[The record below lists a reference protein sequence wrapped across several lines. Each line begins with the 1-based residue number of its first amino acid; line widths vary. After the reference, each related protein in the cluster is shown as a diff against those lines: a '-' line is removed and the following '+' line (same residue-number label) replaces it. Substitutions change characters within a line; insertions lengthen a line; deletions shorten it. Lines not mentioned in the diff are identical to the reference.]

1 MLFLVALIAGL
12 VCAGIGGELFVRGVV
27 ALAGALR
34 VAPAVIAATVAAFAT
49 SSPELSVAVSSSL
62 AGEPEIA
69 LGDALGSN
77 VVNIGLILALA
88 LTFGSMHCNRNT
100 IARDF
105 PVALLIPILTVVFCF
120 DGQISRL
127 DGVVLLLMFFGWLTS
142 ILIHTGKNRA
152 TIAPAMLKKRGFVL
166 ALELLAGLGLLVC
179 AGILI
184 VYGAKGIAEL
194 AGIHEFVIGATV
206 VALGTSTPEL
216 ATTLIARFRG
226 HDDVGLGTILGS
238 NIFNGLLII
247 SVAAMIRPIP
257 VELGRVSTALIF
269 GVATVLLIYPSS
281 RGLLDRKRGF
291 LLLALYLAYVI
302 IIWQKGA

>member
-1 MLFLVALIAGL
+1 MLFLAALIAGL
-12 VCAGIGGELFVRGVV
+12 ACAGIGGELFVRAVV
-27 ALAGALR
+27 GLAAALR
-34 VAPAVIAATVAAFAT
+34 VAPAVIATTVAAFAT

-77 VVNIGLILALA
+77 VVNIALILALA
-88 LTFGSMHCNRNT
+88 LTFGSLHCNRDT

-105 PVALLIPILTVVFCF
+105 PVALLIPIFTAVFCF

-127 DGVVLLLMFFGWLTS
+127 DGILLLLMFIAWLTS
-142 ILIHTGKNRA
+142 ILIHTGKRRA
-152 TIAPAMLKKRGFVL
+152 TIAPGSMKTRRSAL
-166 ALELLAGLGLLVC
+166 ALALLTGLGLLVS

-194 AGIHEFVIGATV
+194 VGIHEFVIGATV

-247 SVAAMIRPIP
+247 SVAAIIRPIP
-257 VELGRVSTALIF
+257 VELGRVATALIF
-269 GVATVLLIYPSS
+269 GVVTVLLVYPSS
-281 RGLLDRKRGF
+281 RGFLDRKRGF
-291 LLLALYLAYVI
+291 LLLALYVAYAVT
-302 IIWQKGA
+302 IWQRGA